1 MYRVELTPRAQREL
15 DDVGEEELER
25 ISAAIQELGANPRPY
40 GVRKLRGPIHR
51 IRLGDWRIIY
61 AVFDRDRLVLV
72 GNIAR
77 RSEHTYNR
85 VDDLFRTRPNS
96 TALR

>member
-15 DDVGEEELER
+15 DDIGGNELER
-25 ISAAIQELGANPRPY
+25 ISAAVQELGENPRPH

-51 IRLGDWRIIY
+51 IRLGDWRISY

-72 GNIAR
+72 GKIAR
-77 RSEHTYNR
+77 SSERTYDK
-85 VDDLFRTRPNS
+85 VDEL
-96 TALR
+96 L

>member
-15 DDVGEEELER
+15 DDIGGSELER
-25 ISAAIQELGANPRPY
+25 ISAAVQELGENPRPH

-61 AVFDRDRLVLV
+61 AVFDKDRLVLV
-72 GNIAR
+72 GKIAR
-77 RSEHTYNR
+77 RSERTYDK
-85 VDDLFRTRPNS
+85 VDELFRW
-96 TALR
+96 